1 LEGKY
6 CSFGW
11 SCWWYYYIT
20 WDKNENLFI
29 NFFFSIL
36 ILIHVSSFNGNSW
49 TYDGYMVIT
58 DSLSL
63 IFINFFS
70 SWINNFLPFS
80 HDIWWRLTKQVFQC
94 FFFISSFEITEIM
107 TPDLTW
113 SFFLNFQSLLN
124 LYEIIIFFF
133 FWSYFHLIFD
143 LRRKR
148 SQGNE
153 RRDCEKEIKGIQ
165 TQRNTQNKEIYI
177 DIKLYS

>member
-1 LEGKY
+1 MEGKY

-133 FWSYFHLIFD
+133 LILFSFNFWF
-143 LRRKR
+143 
-148 SQGNE
+148 
-153 RRDCEKEIKGIQ
+153 EKEEKSR
-165 TQRNTQNKEIYI
+165 QRKKRMWERNKENSNTTQHT
-177 DIKLYS
+177 K